1 MHAWCIMQTRWETRQ
16 TWWGGDTEVR
26 ARLAPGDAGLLK
38 QSKRDWRSRRI
49 QCLSSLHYYCRRNRR
64 KIFYFLYLLLDE
76 AFFWEHEPIFDPK
89 CKVDEKSPLPLAVK
103 IYWFSYFTVLFC
115 CLQFPTLTP
124 APSPETRYRVMSPAW
139 QRLISSHARLRLRAE
154 WSRLAVRESRD
165 CDPVL
170 LFVFVY
176 WIGDVK

>member
-1 MHAWCIMQTRWETRQ
+1 M
-16 TWWGGDTEVR
+16 R

-89 CKVDEKSPLPLAVK
+89 CKVDEKSPFWHLLSRF
-103 IYWFSYFTVLFC
+103 IGFRISLFC
-115 CLQFPTLTP
+115 FVV
-124 APSPETRYRVMSPAW
+124 SSS
-139 QRLISSHARLRLRAE
+139 RLWLRLRHLKHVTRWWARRDRDSSHHTPGSGSELSDLAWLSEKAE
-154 WSRLAVRESRD
+154 TATPSSYLS
-165 CDPVL
+165 
-170 LFVFVY
+170 LFTE
-176 WIGDVK
+176 